1 MHIPLSPLTDVCI
14 LELSMST
21 VVFVAVNAFSVVV
34 VVVVDLVVTVVG
46 AVVVTFNV
54 VSVEIVE
61 PKPSRRYRV
70 FSVYIHTLR

>member
-14 LELSMST
+14 LELSTST

-34 VVVVDLVVTVVG
+34 VVVVVDWVVTVVG

-61 PKPSRRYRV
+61 PK
-70 FSVYIHTLR
+70 TK

>member
-21 VVFVAVNAFSVVV
+21 VVFVAANAFSVVV

-61 PKPSRRYRV
+61 PK
-70 FSVYIHTLR
+70 TK

>member
-34 VVVVDLVVTVVG
+34 VDLVVTVVG

-61 PKPSRRYRV
+61 PETK
-70 FSVYIHTLR
+70 

>member
-34 VVVVDLVVTVVG
+34 VDLVVTVVG

-61 PKPSRRYRV
+61 PKTKYNV
-70 FSVYIHTLR
+70 DDKGFFLFIYTH

>member
-34 VVVVDLVVTVVG
+34 VDLVATVVG

-61 PKPSRRYRV
+61 PKNQVDDIGFFLFIYT
-70 FSVYIHTLR
+70 H

>member
-1 MHIPLSPLTDVCI
+1 MHIPLSPLTDACI

-21 VVFVAVNAFSVVV
+21 VVFVAVNAFSVV

-61 PKPSRRYRV
+61 PK
-70 FSVYIHTLR
+70 TK

>member
-14 LELSMST
+14 LEPSMST
-21 VVFVAVNAFSVVV
+21 VVFVAVNAFSVV

-54 VSVEIVE
+54 VSVEIVD
-61 PKPSRRYRV
+61 PK
-70 FSVYIHTLR
+70 TK

>member
-34 VVVVDLVVTVVG
+34 VVVDLIVTVVG

-61 PKPSRRYRV
+61 PK
-70 FSVYIHTLR
+70 TK

>member
-21 VVFVAVNAFSVVV
+21 VVFVAANAFSV

-61 PKPSRRYRV
+61 PK
-70 FSVYIHTLR
+70 TK

>member
-34 VVVVDLVVTVVG
+34 VVVDLVVTVVG

-61 PKPSRRYRV
+61 PK
-70 FSVYIHTLR
+70 TK

>member
-14 LELSMST
+14 LELCMST

-61 PKPSRRYRV
+61 PK
-70 FSVYIHTLR
+70 TK

>member
-34 VVVVDLVVTVVG
+34 VDLVVTVVG

-61 PKPSRRYRV
+61 PITK
-70 FSVYIHTLR
+70 

>member
-21 VVFVAVNAFSVVV
+21 VVFVAVNAFSVDVV
-34 VVVVDLVVTVVG
+34 VVELVVTVVG

-61 PKPSRRYRV
+61 PK
-70 FSVYIHTLR
+70 TK

>member
-21 VVFVAVNAFSVVV
+21 VVFVAVNAFSVV

>member
-14 LELSMST
+14 LALSMST
-21 VVFVAVNAFSVVV
+21 VVFVAVNAFSVDVV
-34 VVVVDLVVTVVG
+34 VVELVVTVVG

-61 PKPSRRYRV
+61 PK
-70 FSVYIHTLR
+70 TK

>member
-1 MHIPLSPLTDVCI
+1 MHIPLSPLTDDCI

-21 VVFVAVNAFSVVV
+21 VVFVAVNAFSVV

-61 PKPSRRYRV
+61 PK
-70 FSVYIHTLR
+70 TK

>member
-14 LELSMST
+14 LEPSMST

-46 AVVVTFNV
+46 AVVVTFNA

-61 PKPSRRYRV
+61 PK
-70 FSVYIHTLR
+70 TK

>member
-34 VVVVDLVVTVVG
+34 VVVDLVVTVVG

-54 VSVEIVE
+54 VSVEIVD
-61 PKPSRRYRV
+61 PK
-70 FSVYIHTLR
+70 TK

>member
-21 VVFVAVNAFSVVV
+21 VVFVTVNAFSV

-61 PKPSRRYRV
+61 PK
-70 FSVYIHTLR
+70 TK

>member
-21 VVFVAVNAFSVVV
+21 VVFVTVNAFSVV

-61 PKPSRRYRV
+61 PK
-70 FSVYIHTLR
+70 TK

>member
-34 VVVVDLVVTVVG
+34 VVVDLVVTVVG

-54 VSVEIVE
+54 VYVEIVE
-61 PKPSRRYRV
+61 PK
-70 FSVYIHTLR
+70 TK

>member
-34 VVVVDLVVTVVG
+34 VDLVVTVVG

-54 VSVEIVE
+54 VSVEIVD
-61 PKPSRRYRV
+61 PK
-70 FSVYIHTLR
+70 TK